1 MLNRPVFDKLT
12 AFERGGTNVGPGL
25 ATSWDVTDGG
35 KTLTFHLRKGVK
47 FHSGVNG
54 FKPTRDFNADDV
66 LFSFNRQW
74 KDTHPYFKVS
84 GGKYDYFNDMDM
96 PALLDTIEKT
106 DDYTV
111 VMKLKEPNM
120 PILANLAMDFAS
132 IHSAEYADFLM
143 KAGKPGAV
151 RSDPG
156 RHRSFLIR
164 RLSKRRDDPFQ
175 EES

>member
-1 MLNRPVFDKLT
+1 MINKTLKHAAGLGLAVLMLGATAVSAKTLVYCSEGSPESFTPAMNGTGTSFDANRPVFDKLT

-96 PALLDTIEKT
+96 PAL
-106 DDYTV
+106 
-111 VMKLKEPNM
+111 
-120 PILANLAMDFAS
+120 
-132 IHSAEYADFLM
+132 
-143 KAGKPGAV
+143 
-151 RSDPG
+151 
-156 RHRSFLIR
+156 
-164 RLSKRRDDPFQ
+164 
-175 EES
+175 